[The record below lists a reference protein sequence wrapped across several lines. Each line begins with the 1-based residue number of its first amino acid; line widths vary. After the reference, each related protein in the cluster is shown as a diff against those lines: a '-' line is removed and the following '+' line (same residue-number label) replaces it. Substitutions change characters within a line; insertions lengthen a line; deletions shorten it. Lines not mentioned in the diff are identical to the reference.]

1 MKALLLFTAALFI
14 AGVQA
19 MPMQPSPK
27 TALSKE
33 PLLPS
38 TRPYYD
44 EGDRLDDDTVYKS
57 TPRDMNIQA
66 EEELDSSNIN
76 KGPEQK
82 FRERIRGSQAPKALG
97 PQTMPDNLNPSAGP
111 SNVP

>member
-1 MKALLLFTAALFI
+1 MKALLLITAALFI

-19 MPMQPSPK
+19 MPQPTPR

-33 PLLPS
+33 PLFPS
-38 TRPYYD
+38 TRSYYD

-57 TPRDMNIQA
+57 TPRDVTIQA
-66 EEELDSSNIN
+66 EEEFDAGN
-76 KGPEQK
+76 KAPEQK
-82 FRERIRGSQAPKALG
+82 FRERIRGTQTPEALG
-97 PQTMPDNLNPSAGP
+97 PQTMPGNLNPSAGP